1 MWKYVAS
8 AQQTMVSTQ
17 RKGSRIETRTK
28 CLSIETKPSVIGFIT
43 NRVSDVNNNY
53 YYPLLEITAF
63 LKPERWTFSNSE
75 RHNPLKPKES
85 RASIQNL
92 INQVATLVCNAHAC
106 VGRDSSVGTATRHGA
121 GRSGD
126 GIPVRA
132 RFSAAVQTGPGAHQ
146 ASCTISTGSR
156 SWG

>member
-8 AQQTMVSTQ
+8 AQQTMVSIQ

-63 LKPERWTFSNSE
+63 LKPERWDFSNSE
-75 RHNPLKPKES
+75 RHNPLKPTES

-106 VGRDSSVGTATRHGA
+106 VGRDSSVCTATCHGA
-121 GRSGD
+121 

-132 RFSAAVQTGPGAHQ
+132 RFSAAVQTGPGVHQ
-146 ASCTISTGSR
+146 ASCTISTGSL